1 MRPTTPQQ
9 TGRARGAQLCSE
21 AALLRGASNPFS
33 HYPNPRVLVQSLGR
47 CLSSSSGGSVR
58 PLLQHG
64 PRSEKPSERW
74 IISHRP
80 PALSVPPVLS
90 LCLTL
95 LVPHC
100 LVEHGHPAHRPHQ
113 TFSSSGRE
121 LSRCGTLAPE
131 ESPKHP
137 GCPFI
142 IRRRMTDGASVPD
155 LAVCGEGG
163 QTMTQ

>member
-1 MRPTTPQQ
+1 MRLTTPQQ
-9 TGRARGAQLCSE
+9 TGRARGARLCSE

-100 LVEHGHPAHRPHQ
+100 VSLSTGTLPTAPTRPSAPQGGNSAAVAPSHRKRARNILGAH
-113 TFSSSGRE
+113 SSSE
-121 LSRCGTLAPE
+121 DE
-131 ESPKHP
+131 
-137 GCPFI
+137 
-142 IRRRMTDGASVPD
+142 
-155 LAVCGEGG
+155 
-163 QTMTQ
+163 